1 MARVNWK
8 GSALLGPLPA
18 VMVTCQRKELGEV
31 DSPDTRANTNS
42 GDSAVAEI
50 SDGAKN
56 ERLRSFIDPMAP
68 NVFTAAWCG
77 IIATHPPK
85 LYVSIRPSRYSYK
98 IIRESREFV
107 VNLTPSTLA
116 KACDYVGTVTGRCV
130 DKFGKTGLSL
140 VGSTVVGCPTIA
152 ESPLSLECR
161 VTDILQMGSHD
172 MFIADIVAV
181 TVDEMLLDESGK
193 LHLDRAKLCAFA
205 HGEYFELGRKLG
217 KIGFGIE
224 KKKRPN
230 SAKSDKQKKIKG

>member
-18 VMVTCQRKELGEV
+18 VMVTCQRKVLDAD
-31 DSPDTRANTNS
+31 DSPDTRSSEKS
-42 GDSAVAEI
+42 GNSAVSEI
-50 SDGAKN
+50 SDSAKN

-107 VNLTPSTLA
+107 VNLTPSALA
-116 KACDYVGTVTGRCV
+116 KTCDYVGTVTGRCV

-140 VGSTVVGCPTIA
+140 VGSTVVACPTIA

-161 VTDILQMGSHD
+161 VTDILPMGSHD

-205 HGEYFELGRKLG
+205 HGEYFELGRKIG

-224 KKKRPN
+224 KKRPIGG
-230 SAKSDKQKKIKG
+230 KSDKQKKSKG